1 MNKRSKSITFRVSL
15 EELASIR
22 ERAGETKASDYVRR
36 AAMGVKIEKKLV
48 AKYQLLPQ
56 DRRMFYGGLNNL
68 NQIVMLC
75 HVANKTSRLDAEIVD
90 RINDMIEVS
99 AFYAP

>member
-1 MNKRSKSITFRVSL
+1 M
-15 EELASIR
+15 ASIR
-22 ERAGETKASDYVRR
+22 ERAGETKVSDYVRR
-36 AAMGVKIEKKLV
+36 AAMGGGKIEKKLV

-56 DRRMFYGGLNNL
+56 DRCMFYGGLNNL